1 MVHDISMFDS
11 SNNIVELGFS
21 EIAEVVGGA
30 APVQYLNVIAQD
42 NSSTTNAIGSIA
54 SKFVNIL
61 VKSVSFFKPVA

>member
-42 NSSTTNAIGSIA
+42 NSCTTNAIGSIA